1 MLLADGFMIYLII
14 IIVSVILSYLLY
26 KYLNND
32 LIDLN
37 KLVKNDIEKF
47 TNLSAD
53 MFSDETEYST
63 LETNTTDI
71 TNKKDTHIITKEME
85 DELKRLKMYMRK

>member
-1 MLLADGFMIYLII
+1 MLLADGFMIHLII

-47 TNLSAD
+47 TNLTAN
-53 MFSDETEYST
+53 MFSDETVYSI
-63 LETNTTDI
+63 LENNTIDI
-71 TNKKDTHIITKEME
+71 TNKKNKHLITKEMD